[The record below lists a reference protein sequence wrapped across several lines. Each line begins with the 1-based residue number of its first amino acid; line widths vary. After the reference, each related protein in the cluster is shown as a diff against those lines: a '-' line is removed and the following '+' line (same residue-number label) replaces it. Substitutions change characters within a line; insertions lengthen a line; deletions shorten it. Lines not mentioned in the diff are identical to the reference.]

1 MTSKDIL
8 SNTEAEHRLS
18 LKRGYAREAVSLARK
33 KPANVRDIMLKIREI
48 RPSLKARMR
57 LAKQIKKM
65 PGVITGSHS
74 SSGTVRAVYREVVAM
89 QTRHEEQELFA
100 EDVLLYSAVFA
111 ESTRT
116 KRNLHIARVSLN
128 YHAIERLIERSDC
141 EIGPGFL
148 ELIDREANHILKEL
162 ARDVSITHNEDEF
175 IRSSY
180 CGVWA
185 GSIDASR
192 PDPEWFASEADQKA
206 PIFSIRTFLSPDE
219 MHPSIWMKWNER
231 VAAKPAE

>member
-8 SNTEAEHRLS
+8 STTEALRRLS
-18 LKRGYAREAVSLARK
+18 LKRGYARDAVSRARK
-33 KPANVRDIMLKIREI
+33 EPANVRDIMLKIREI
-48 RPSLKARMR
+48 RPGLKARIR
-57 LAKQIKKM
+57 LVKQIKKM
-65 PGVITGSHS
+65 PGVITGSYS
-74 SSGTVRAVYREVVAM
+74 SSGTVRTVYREVVAM
-89 QTRHEEQELFA
+89 QTRHEEEELFT

-116 KRNLHIARVSLN
+116 RRSLHIARVSLN

-148 ELIDREANHILKEL
+148 GLIDREANHILKEL
-162 ARDVSITHNEDEF
+162 ARDMCISHNEDEF

-192 PDPEWFASEADQKA
+192 PDPEWFASEADPKA
-206 PIFSIRTFLSPDE
+206 PIFSVRTFLSPDE
-219 MHPSIWMKWNER
+219 MHPSIWMKWNDG
-231 VAAKPAE
+231 VVAKPAE

>member
-1 MTSKDIL
+1 MTSKAIVSGSETAL
-8 SNTEAEHRLS
+8 RLS

-33 KPANVRDIMLKIREI
+33 KTANVPDIMLKIREI
-48 RPSLKARMR
+48 RPCHKARMR
-57 LAKQIKKM
+57 LVKKIKKM
-65 PGVITGSHS
+65 PGIITGSLS
-74 SSGTVRAVYREVVAM
+74 SSGTVRVVYREVVAM
-89 QTRHEEQELFA
+89 QSQHEGQELFA

-111 ESTRT
+111 ERTRT
-116 KRNLHIARVSLN
+116 TRSLYIARVSLN

-162 ARDVSITHNEDEF
+162 ARDVSIMYNEDEF

-185 GSIDASR
+185 GSMDASR
-192 PDPEWFASEADQKA
+192 PDPEWFAREANQKA
-206 PIFSIRTFLSPDE
+206 PIFSVRTFLSPDE
-219 MHPSIWMKWNER
+219 MHPYVWMKWNGA
-231 VAAKPAE
+231 VVPKPEK

>member
-1 MTSKDIL
+1 
-8 SNTEAEHRLS
+8 
-18 LKRGYAREAVSLARK
+18 
-33 KPANVRDIMLKIREI
+33 
-48 RPSLKARMR
+48 
-57 LAKQIKKM
+57 
-65 PGVITGSHS
+65 
-74 SSGTVRAVYREVVAM
+74 M
-89 QTRHEEQELFA
+89 QTQHEEQELFA

-116 KRNLHIARVSLN
+116 KRSLHIARISLN

-148 ELIDREANHILKEL
+148 ELIDQEANHILKEL
-162 ARDVSITHNEDEF
+162 ARDVTITHNEDEF

-185 GSIDASR
+185 GSIDVSR
-192 PDPEWFASEADQKA
+192 PDPEWFAFEQDPKA
-206 PIFSIRTFLSPDE
+206 PIFSVRTFLSPDE
-219 MHPSIWMKWNER
+219 MHPYVWMKWNDG

>member
-1 MTSKDIL
+1 MASKVTV
-8 SNTEAEHRLS
+8 SGSEAARRLS
-18 LKRGYAREAVSLARK
+18 LKRGYAREVVSLARK
-33 KPANVRDIMLKIREI
+33 KHANVRNIMLKIREI
-48 RPSLKARMR
+48 RPGLKARIR
-57 LAKQIKKM
+57 LAKQIKKL

-74 SSGTVRAVYREVVAM
+74 SSGTVRAVYREVVGM
-89 QTRHEEQELFA
+89 QTQHEEQELFA

-116 KRNLHIARVSLN
+116 KRSLHIARVSLN

-148 ELIDREANHILKEL
+148 ELIDQEANHILKEL

-185 GSIDASR
+185 GSMDASR
-192 PDPEWFASEADQKA
+192 PDPEWFVGEEDQKA

-219 MHPSIWMKWNER
+219 MHPYVWMKWNDA
-231 VAAKPAE
+231 VILKAAK